1 MLFLARMAL
10 AAGTSAD
17 IELIRPA
24 FSPGDT
30 PIADSPN
37 LTRPG
42 TVLAGLLFQYE
53 REPLVLY
60 RFGNPAGAVVAARDT
75 LHLGVSVDLS
85 RTFAMRLT
93 MPLSWEWDSEVPQL
107 ATQGWGAGDLQ
118 AGARAHLWTG
128 GPLNVGVRTDLIL
141 PVGTKESWRSE
152 ESVRVVP
159 GVLAM
164 VDVGPV
170 SLLTD
175 TGVMIRGPV
184 DTGRDFVLGPELDI
198 NVALRGEIW
207 RKHVAVWGGVVDRAG
222 LAALFAGG
230 AENVAEI
237 MVGSQLTLF
246 RDFRV
251 DIGVGKGLSEGYGSS
266 QFRIFT
272 GLTWTRVPVPRA
284 RPVTA
289 IVSAPLENVPDSI
302 IITPI
307 DQPKPDWKPDELAKV
322 VADQIVIRDPIQFEF
337 AKDVIL
343 PVSFPTMVQIAAVM
357 ETHPEIGHIVIEGH
371 ASEEGSFLYNYNL
384 SNLRANAI
392 FRELV
397 QHGVHPTRMSTRS
410 MGEVE
415 PTTLETDEASLERN
429 RRVVFHIVHRIQ
441 PGDPAP
447 VYSAT
452 VPLPWTGETVAIT
465 PLPPLPAPPPPP
477 KPPPDPNAEPD
488 FSDDADDDP
497 LAPRKTEEPPK

>member
-1 MLFLARMAL
+1 M
-10 AAGTSAD
+10 
-17 IELIRPA
+17 RPA

-30 PIADSPN
+30 PIADSPD

-42 TVLAGLLFQYE
+42 TLLAGLLFQYE
-53 REPLVLY
+53 KEPLVLY
-60 RFGNPAGAVVAARDT
+60 RFGNPAGAVVEARDT
-75 LHLGVSVDLS
+75 LHLGVSVDLN

-93 MPLSWEWDSEVPQL
+93 MPVSWEWESEVPEL
-107 ATQGWGAGDLQ
+107 SSQGMGAGDLQ

-128 GPLNVGVRTDLIL
+128 GPLHLGARTDILI
-141 PVGTKESWRSE
+141 PVGTKQSWRSE
-152 ESVRVVP
+152 ETVRVVP
-159 GVLAM
+159 GVLASLNF
-164 VDVGPV
+164 GPF

-175 TGVMIRGPV
+175 TGVMIRGAV
-184 DTGRDFVLGPELDI
+184 DTGRDFVLGPELDLDL
-198 NVALRGEIW
+198 ALRGDIW
-207 RKHVAVWGGVVDRAG
+207 RNHVALWGGLVDRAG
-222 LAALFAGG
+222 LSSIFSGG
-230 AENVAEI
+230 AENVSELMI
-237 MVGSQLTLF
+237 GSQFTLF

-251 DIGVGKGLSEGYGSS
+251 DVGVGKGLSEGYGSS
-266 QFRIFT
+266 QFRLFT
-272 GLTWTRVPVPRA
+272 GVTWTRIPVVKP
-284 RPVTA
+284 RPVVA
-289 IVSAPLENVPDSI
+289 IVQPPPVENIPDSVL
-302 IITPI
+302 ITPI
-307 DQPKPDWKPDELAKV
+307 DVPKPDWKPDELAKV

-343 PVSFPTMVQIAAVM
+343 PISIPTVVQIAGVM

-397 QHGVHPTRMSTRS
+397 QRGVHPTRMSTRS

-415 PTTLETDEASLERN
+415 PVTLLTDEASLERN

-447 VYSAT
+447 VYSPT
-452 VPLPWTGETVAIT
+452 VPLPWTGETVPIT

-477 KPPPDPNAEPD
+477 KPPPDPNAGPD

-497 LAPRKTEEPPK
+497 LAPSAAPESPK